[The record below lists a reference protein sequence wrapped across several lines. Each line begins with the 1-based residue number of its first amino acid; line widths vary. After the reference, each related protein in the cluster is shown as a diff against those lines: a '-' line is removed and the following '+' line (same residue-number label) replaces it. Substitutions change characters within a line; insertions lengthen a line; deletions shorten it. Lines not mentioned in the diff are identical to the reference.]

1 MGNQKLAGNNTA
13 YKMPPIDC
21 LDPPKHSP
29 DGDCGAKM
37 RETRA
42 KVSLREVL
50 ESNEYSKAGSKSEL
64 RVVLMTKQQY
74 LERKAMSGE

>member
-13 YKMPPIDC
+13 YKLPPIDI

-29 DGDCGAKM
+29 GDDYEVKM

-50 ESNEYSKAGSKSEL
+50 ESNE
-64 RVVLMTKQQY
+64 
-74 LERKAMSGE
+74 